1 MKLRQVIAG
10 VLLMASATVANA
22 ELSGTVTVVSDY
34 DFRGMSL
41 SSTDPALQG
50 SIDWASEGGFYA
62 GAWASNIDYGN
73 SYDGNI
79 ELDLYGGF
87 AGETE
92 AGLGWDVG
100 LVWYMY
106 PDSDGSASKL
116 EIKDYPELYF
126 GLTYNVFEIK
136 QWYSNDN
143 SGSDEDSFYTEGN
156 ASFELPVNF
165 ALNLHAGYY
174 WGDYFDSPDPDYSD
188 SDYVDYSI
196 GLGYTLGNF
205 NLELKWVDNSLDD
218 GDLFFSKADE
228 FNTEG
233 RAIFSVST
241 TFPWS
246 NE

>member
-1 MKLRQVIAG
+1 MKLRQGIAA
-10 VLLMASATVANA
+10 VLLMASATAANA
-22 ELSGTVTVVSDY
+22 ELSGTVTAVSDY

-62 GAWASNIDYGN
+62 GAWASNIDYGKD
-73 SYDGNI
+73 YDGNI

-87 AGETE
+87 AGETA

-106 PDSDGSASKL
+106 PDSDGSASKF
-116 EIKDYPELYF
+116 EIKDYPEIYF
-126 GLTYNVFEIK
+126 GLTYNVFEVK

-143 SGSDEDSFYTEGN
+143 SGSDENSFYTEGN
-156 ASFELPVNF
+156 ASFELPANF
-165 ALNLHAGYY
+165 GLNLHAGYN
-174 WGDYFDSPDPDYSD
+174 WGDYYDDVDSEYL
-188 SDYVDYSI
+188 DYSI
-196 GLGYTLGNF
+196 GLAYTLSHF
-205 NLELKWVDNSLDD
+205 DFELKWVDNTLDNND
-218 GDLFFSKADE
+218 AFFSKADP

-241 TFPWS
+241 SFPWS
-246 NE
+246 SE